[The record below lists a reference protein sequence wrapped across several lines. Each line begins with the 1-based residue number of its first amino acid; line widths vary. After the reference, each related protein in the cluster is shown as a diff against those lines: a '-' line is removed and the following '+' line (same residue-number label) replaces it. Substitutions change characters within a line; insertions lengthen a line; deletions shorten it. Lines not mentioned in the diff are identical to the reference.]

1 LSIGADDPA
10 AGHGIPI
17 HSDTGTAD
25 SADARTPEERYAGCG
40 SALDHGLMQNR
51 AAHSAAGSGRERSI
65 DGGPGSKETD
75 TAKRERILGGDGNTE
90 PAQNGQRV
98 RHQAFP
104 TRLFDGRQRTIGDQ
118 DAETFVAGCYGR
130 SQSGRAAAHDDN
142 IGSV

>member
-1 LSIGADDPA
+1 MSIGADDPP

-17 HSDTGTAD
+17 HSDTGIAD
-25 SADARTPEERYAGCG
+25 CADARAPEERYAGCG

-51 AAHSAAGSGRERSI
+51 PAQPAAGSGWERSI
-65 DGGPGSKETD
+65 DGGPGSKETN
-75 TAKRERILGGDGNTE
+75 TAKRERMLRGDGNTE

-104 TRLFDGRQRTIGDQ
+104 TRLFDGGQRIIGDQ
-118 DAETFVAGCYGR
+118 DTEAFLAGCYGCG
-130 SQSGRAAAHDDN
+130 QSGRAAAHDED